1 VAIIDRISDRGKVIT
16 LKEERKMK
24 RLSGGIDVGSGS
36 HHIIILDEEDN
47 FLYNQKVAHKLN
59 EFTESIKLFRKI
71 EKKEGGK
78 ISFALEGKNG
88 YSNPLDRILLDQGFT
103 LYNVD
108 NLKLKRFRE
117 AFAGEW
123 RDDERDS
130 LMLSKMLKLKD
141 YINSERE
148 KVFIKIEKS
157 SLITESLKLLSR
169 HQQTLIDEKVRLV
182 NRLGKKLLEVCPQI
196 LESGKLKNKK
206 IIAILVKYPD
216 FSKYKRITLKSL
228 LKIKGI
234 GEIQAPFLLK
244 RLNHIEYMPGLTDI
258 YKTIILSYAQRILQ
272 LREEI
277 EDIDKKLDEIG
288 EKSKEVNHLKTIPG
302 VATKLSSRLIGEIG
316 DINRFP
322 SEKQLAIYCGVACV
336 NNDSG
341 KVTKAKAVYKANKIC
356 KQTLITMAG
365 GSVRLSLQCKV
376 YYLKKRAEGKNHNHA
391 LRCLARQLIKVIYKM
406 LTEDREYI
414 VRKELKKVA

>member
-1 VAIIDRISDRGKVIT
+1 
-16 LKEERKMK
+16 MK
-24 RLSGGIDVGSGS
+24 RLSGGIDVGSAS

-47 FLYNQKVAHKLN
+47 VLYNKKISHRIN
-59 EFTESIKLFRKI
+59 EFTENIKLFRKI

-78 ISFALEGKNG
+78 LSFALEGKNG
-88 YSNPLDRILLDQGFT
+88 HSAPLDRILLDEGFT

-148 KVFIKIEKS
+148 RVFIKIEKP
-157 SLITESLKLLSR
+157 SLITEGLKLLSR
-169 HQQTLIDEKVRLV
+169 HQQTLINEKIRLI

-196 LESGKLKNKK
+196 LKLGKLKNKK
-206 IIAILVKYPD
+206 IIAVLAKYPD
-216 FSKYKRITLKSL
+216 FSKYKKITLKSL

-234 GEIQAPFLLK
+234 GKIKAPFLVK
-244 RLNHIEYMPGLTDI
+244 RLNNIEYMPGLTDI
-258 YKTIILSYAQRILQ
+258 NKTIILSYAKRISELQ
-272 LREEI
+272 KEI

-288 EKSKEVNHLKTIPG
+288 EKDKEVKHLKTLPG
-302 VATKLSSRLIGEIG
+302 VATKLASRLIGEMG

-322 SEKQLAIYCGVACV
+322 SEKQLAIYCGIACV
-336 NNDSG
+336 DNNSG

-365 GSVRLSLQCKV
+365 GSIRLSLQCRA
-376 YYLKKRAEGKNHNHA
+376 YYQKKRAEGKSHNHA

-406 LTEDREYI
+406 LTEDRNYLI
-414 VRKELKKVA
+414 RKELKKVV

>member
-1 VAIIDRISDRGKVIT
+1 
-16 LKEERKMK
+16 MK

-36 HHIIILDEEDN
+36 HHIIIIDEEDN
-47 FLYNQKVAHKLN
+47 FLYNQKVDHKLN
-59 EFTESIKLFRKI
+59 EFTESINLFKQI
-71 EKKEGGK
+71 EKQEGGK

-88 YSNPLDRILLDQGFT
+88 YSAPLDRILLDQGFT

-123 RDDERDS
+123 RDDERDA

-148 KVFIKIEKS
+148 KVFIKIEKP
-157 SLITESLKLLSR
+157 SLVSESLKLLSR
-169 HQQTLIDEKVRLV
+169 HQQTLINEKVRLV

-196 LESGKLKNKK
+196 LELGKLKNKK
-206 IIAILVKYPD
+206 TIAILARYPD

-234 GEIQAPFLLK
+234 GKIQAPFLLK
-244 RLNHIEYMPGLTDI
+244 RLNHIEYMSGLTDI
-258 YKTIILSYAQRILQ
+258 YKTIILSYAQRILELQ
-272 LREEI
+272 REI
-277 EDIDKKLDEIG
+277 KDIDKKLDEIG
-288 EKSKEVNHLKTIPG
+288 EKSKEVKHLKTIPG
-302 VATKLSSRLIGEIG
+302 VATKLASRLVGEIG

-336 NNDSG
+336 DNNSG
-341 KVTKAKAVYKANKIC
+341 KVIKAKAVYKANKIC

-365 GSVRLSLQCKV
+365 CSIRSIHQCKA
-376 YYLKKRAEGKNHNHA
+376 YYLKKRTEGKNHNHA
-391 LRCLARQLIKVIYKM
+391 LRCMARQLIKVIYKM

>member
-1 VAIIDRISDRGKVIT
+1 
-16 LKEERKMK
+16 MK
-24 RLSGGIDVGSGS
+24 RLSGGIDVGSES

-47 FLYNQKVAHKLN
+47 FLYNQKVAHQLN

-71 EKKEGGK
+71 EKQEGGK

-88 YSNPLDRILLDQGFT
+88 YSAPFDRILLDQGFT

-108 NLKLKRFRE
+108 NFKLKRFRE

-130 LMLSKMLKLKD
+130 LMLSKMLKLKEH
-141 YINSERE
+141 INSERE
-148 KVFIKIEKS
+148 KVFIKIEKP

-169 HQQTLIDEKVRLV
+169 HQQTLIDERVRLT
-182 NRLGKKLLEVCPQI
+182 NRLRKKLLEVCPQI
-196 LESGKLKNKK
+196 LELGKLKNKK
-206 IIAILVKYPD
+206 IVAILTKYPD
-216 FSKYKRITLKSL
+216 FSKYKRITLCSL

-234 GEIQAPFLLK
+234 GKKGVPFLLK
-244 RLNHIEYMPGLTDI
+244 RLNNIEYVPGLTNI
-258 YKTIILSYAQRILQ
+258 YKTIILSYAQRILE

-288 EKSKEVNHLKTIPG
+288 NQSKEVNHLKTIPG
-302 VATKLSSRLIGEIG
+302 VATKLASRFVGEIG

-322 SEKQLAIYCGVACV
+322 SEKQLAIYCGIACID
-336 NNDSG
+336 NNSG
-341 KVTKAKAVYKANKIC
+341 KVTKAKVVHKANKIC
-356 KQTLITMAG
+356 KQTLINMAG
-365 GSVRLSLQCKV
+365 CSIRFSPQCKT
-376 YYLKKRAEGKNHNHA
+376 YYLKKRTEGKNHNHA
-391 LRCLARQLIKVIYKM
+391 LRCLARQLIKVIYRM

-414 VRKELKKVA
+414 VRKELSKAA

>member
-1 VAIIDRISDRGKVIT
+1 
-16 LKEERKMK
+16 MK
-24 RLSGGIDVGSGS
+24 RLSGGIDIGCES

-47 FLYNQKVAHKLN
+47 VLYNKKISHRIN
-59 EFTESIKLFRKI
+59 EFTENIKLFRKI

-123 RDDERDS
+123 RDDQRDS
-130 LMLSKMLKLKD
+130 LMLSKMLKLKEH
-141 YINSERE
+141 INSPRE
-148 KVFIKIEKS
+148 KVFIKIEKPS
-157 SLITESLKLLSR
+157 PLTESLKLLSR

-196 LESGKLKNKK
+196 LRLAKLKNKK
-206 IIAILVKYPD
+206 IIAILAKYPD

-228 LKIKGI
+228 LKIGGI
-234 GEIQAPFLLK
+234 GKKTAPFLLK
-244 RLNHIEYMPGLTDI
+244 RLNHIEYVPGLTDI
-258 YKTIILSYAQRILQ
+258 YKTLIFSYTKRILELQ
-272 LREEI
+272 REI
-277 EDIDKKLDEIG
+277 KDIDKKLDEIG
-288 EKSKEVNHLKTIPG
+288 EKNKEVNHLKTIPG
-302 VATKLSSRLIGEIG
+302 VAIKLSSRLIGEIG

-322 SEKQLAIYCGVACV
+322 SGKQLAIYCGVACV
-336 NNDSG
+336 NNNSG
-341 KVTKAKAVYKANKIC
+341 KITKARVVYKANKIC

-365 GSVRLSLQCKV
+365 CSIRSIHQCKA
-376 YYLKKRAEGKNHNHA
+376 YYLKKRTEGKSHNHT

-406 LTEDREYI
+406 LTEDRDYI
-414 VRKELKKVA
+414 IRKELKKVA

>member
-1 VAIIDRISDRGKVIT
+1 
-16 LKEERKMK
+16 MK
-24 RLSGGIDVGSGS
+24 RLSGGIDVGSES

-47 FLYNQKVAHKLN
+47 VLYNQKVAHKLN
-59 EFTESIKLFRKI
+59 EFTESIKLFKQI

-88 YSNPLDRILLDQGFT
+88 YSNPLDQILLDKGFI

-141 YINSERE
+141 YINSKRE
-148 KVFIKIEKS
+148 KVFIKIEKP
-157 SLITESLKLLSR
+157 SLVTESLKLLSR
-169 HQQTLIDEKVRLV
+169 HQQTLIDEKIRLV

-196 LESGKLKNKK
+196 LELGKLKNKK
-206 IIAILVKYPD
+206 IIAILAKYPD

-234 GEIQAPFLLK
+234 GKRQAPFLLK
-244 RLNHIEYMPGLTDI
+244 RLNNIEYMSGLTDI
-258 YKTIILSYAQRILQ
+258 YKTIILSYAKRILE

-277 EDIDKKLDEIG
+277 EDIDKKLDETG
-288 EKSKEVNHLKTIPG
+288 GKNKEVNHLKTIPG
-302 VATKLSSRLIGEIG
+302 VATKLASRFIGEIG

-322 SEKQLAIYCGVACV
+322 SEKQLAVYCGIACV
-336 NNDSG
+336 DNNSG
-341 KVTKAKAVYKANKIC
+341 KITKARVVYKANKIC

-365 GSVRLSLQCKV
+365 CSIRFSLQCKD
-376 YYLKKRAEGKNHNHA
+376 YYLKKRTEGKSHNHT
-391 LRCLARQLIKVIYKM
+391 LRCLARQLIKVIYRM

>member
-1 VAIIDRISDRGKVIT
+1 
-16 LKEERKMK
+16 MK
-24 RLSGGIDVGSGS
+24 RLSGGIDVGSES

-47 FLYNQKVAHKLN
+47 VLYNKKISHKIN
-59 EFTESIKLFRKI
+59 EFAESINLFKQI
-71 EKKEGGK
+71 EKRERGK

-88 YSNPLDRILLDQGFT
+88 YSAPLDRILLNQGFT

-123 RDDERDS
+123 RDDHRDS

-148 KVFIKIEKS
+148 KVFVKIEKPS
-157 SLITESLKLLSR
+157 PLTESLRLLSR
-169 HQQTLIDEKVRLV
+169 HQQTLIDEKVRFT
-182 NRLGKKLLEVCPQI
+182 NRLRKKLLEVCPQI
-196 LESGKLKNKK
+196 LELGKLKNKK
-206 IIAILVKYPD
+206 IIAVLAKYPD

-234 GEIQAPFLLK
+234 GKKRAFFLLK
-244 RLNHIEYMPGLTDI
+244 RLNNIEYVPGLTDI
-258 YKTIILSYAQRILQ
+258 YKTVIFSYAKRILELQ
-272 LREEI
+272 REI
-277 EDIDKKLDEIG
+277 KDIDKKLDEIG
-288 EKSKEVNHLKTIPG
+288 NQNKEVNHLKTIPG
-302 VATKLSSRLIGEIG
+302 VATKLASRLIGEIG

-322 SEKQLAIYCGVACV
+322 SGKQLAIYCGVACV

-341 KVTKAKAVYKANKIC
+341 KITKARVVYKANKIC
-356 KQTLITMAG
+356 KQTLINMAG
-365 GSVRLSLQCKV
+365 CSIRFSPQCKA
-376 YYLKKRAEGKNHNHA
+376 YYLKKQAEGKTHNHT

-406 LTEDREYI
+406 LTEDRDYI
-414 VRKELKKVA
+414 IRKELKKVA